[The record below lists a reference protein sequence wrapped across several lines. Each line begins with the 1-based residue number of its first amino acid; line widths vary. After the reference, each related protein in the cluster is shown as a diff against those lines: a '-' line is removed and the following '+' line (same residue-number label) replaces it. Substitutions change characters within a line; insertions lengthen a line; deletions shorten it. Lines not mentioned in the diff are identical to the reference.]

1 MHTTD
6 PFATALGGSV
16 GEEYPNAKRNLLED
30 LNSAGAEQTVMLP
43 PPPQKENISVYL
55 RSVRKLQKLIKST
68 FLRFSCQGET
78 NNGPRKRNCVAIS
91 RSRLQVRGGRGN
103 RPLPQ

>member
-1 MHTTD
+1 MHVTD
-6 PFATALGGSV
+6 PFSTALGSTA

-55 RSVRKLQKLIKST
+55 RSVRNQQKS
-68 FLRFSCQGET
+68 LRFT
-78 NNGPRKRNCVAIS
+78 
-91 RSRLQVRGGRGN
+91 L
-103 RPLPQ
+103 LF

>member
-6 PFATALGGSV
+6 PFATALGGSA
-16 GEEYPNAKRNLLED
+16 GEEYPHAKRNLLED

-55 RSVRKLQKLIKST
+55 R
-68 FLRFSCQGET
+68 
-78 NNGPRKRNCVAIS
+78 
-91 RSRLQVRGGRGN
+91 
-103 RPLPQ
+103 